1 MDVSV
6 IIVNYNTRE
15 LTRACIDSVYAKT
28 RGVSFEIIL
37 IDNASTDGSKEF
49 FERDSRINYIYNTE
63 NLGFGRANI
72 LGYQYAT
79 GRNIF
84 LLNPDTILLNNAIKE
99 LSNYIDNHPNVAI
112 CGGNLYS
119 REGLPTLSHQQRGD
133 ILLWLLLRCYFRKL
147 IPNQNFNHTHQPLS
161 VKMVSGAN
169 MMIRRTIIEE
179 IGFFDPDFFMYLEDN
194 EFCHRVRKHHY
205 KIVNYPGARIMHLE
219 GQSSPSEKGLAISFR
234 GRALYIQKTHSKG
247 YLWLVFITEFLLL
260 HLDLLWVKH
269 FRKGNDKE
277 NVHLLKLRRRYLWQ
291 SMKASGFSAPKEKI
305 NK

>member
-1 MDVSV
+1 MMDVSV
-6 IIVNYNTRE
+6 IIVNYNTRK
-15 LTRACIDSVYAKT
+15 LTAACIDSVYAKT
-28 RGVSFEIIL
+28 RKVSFEIIL

-72 LGYQYAT
+72 LGYKYAS

-99 LSNYIDNHPNVAI
+99 LCNYIDNHPNVAI

-119 REGLPTLSHQQRGD
+119 REGVPSLSHQQQGD
-133 ILLWLLLRCYFRKL
+133 ILLPLLLRYYFRKL

-161 VKMVSGAN
+161 VNMLSGAN

-179 IGFFDPDFFMYLEDN
+179 IGFFDPDFFMYFEDN

-219 GQSSPSEKGLAISFR
+219 GQSSPSEKGFEIGYR
-234 GRALYIQKTHSKG
+234 GRALYIRKTHSKG
-247 YLWLVFITEFLLL
+247 YSWLVFTIEFLLL
-260 HLDLLWVKH
+260 HLDSLWVKL
-269 FRKGNDKE
+269 FRKGNGKE
-277 NVHLLKLRRRYLWQ
+277 IVHLLKLRRKCLWQ
-291 SMKASGFSAPKEKI
+291 SMKASGFSAPKEQ
-305 NK
+305 